1 MSLFTKKKLH
11 AIGTHVNKT
20 KKHKILL
27 VDDELANLKVMSS
40 ILSLSYEVLTAENG
54 MDALHVIDNMDD
66 PQELS
71 MIISDQRMPKMTGVE
86 LFERTV
92 ELLPDVLRII
102 VSGYSDM
109 SAVISAIN
117 KAHIFHFVSKPFE
130 RTEFLMTIKQSLKT
144 YDFKK
149 QMEQEKAEL
158 QKQLTLC
165 REAHQL
171 KEQQLNQAMNLLN
184 ELNLSIED

>member
-1 MSLFTKKKLH
+1 MSLFS
-11 AIGTHVNKT
+11 NKNLLAANEKT
-20 KKHKILL
+20 AQVKKHKILI
-27 VDDELANLKVMSS
+27 VDDERANLKVMSS
-40 ILSLSYEVLTAENG
+40 ILSITYEVLTAENG
-54 MDALHVIDNMDD
+54 QDALHVIDNMDE

-86 LFERTV
+86 LFEHTV
-92 ELLPDVLRII
+92 EKLPDVLRVI

-117 KAHIFHFVSKPFE
+117 KAHIFHFISKPFE
-130 RTEFLMTIKQSLKT
+130 RAEFLMTVKQSLKT

-158 QKQLTLC
+158 KEQLILC
-165 REAHQL
+165 KEARQL
-171 KEQQLNQAMNLLN
+171 KEQQLAQAMKVL
-184 ELNLSIED
+184 EDSNLSI